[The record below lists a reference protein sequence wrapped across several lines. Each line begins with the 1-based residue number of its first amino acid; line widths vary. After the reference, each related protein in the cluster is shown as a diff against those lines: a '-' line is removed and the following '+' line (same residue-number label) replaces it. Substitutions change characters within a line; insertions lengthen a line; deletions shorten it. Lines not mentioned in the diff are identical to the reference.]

1 MNFLNN
7 FHNFSA
13 ERSCSHFLSC
23 PLVFSHREKKHILS
37 SCTFSQWLE
46 NQNSLQSGMH
56 SVWNTVAHICSTS
69 LYYLV
74 CVRLLQNIQISKFA
88 EMQLLRLLISL
99 PLCVTIPNS
108 LPNSIQ
114 TCVLLLLFFSLNLKL
129 IKFFYAF
136 SHIIGQKYSFK
147 NGNTWWW

>member
-46 NQNSLQSGMH
+46 NQNSLQKKR
-56 SVWNTVAHICSTS
+56 TVVV
-69 LYYLV
+69 V
-74 CVRLLQNIQISKFA
+74 CTVSEAQWPIY
-88 EMQLLRLLISL
+88 
-99 PLCVTIPNS
+99 
-108 LPNSIQ
+108 
-114 TCVLLLLFFSLNLKL
+114 VLLYASMCTTASEYTNIKVCRNAAASTTDIPSSLCYYSKLSAKFDSNMCSLTTFFLSQ
-129 IKFFYAF
+129 FEVD
-136 SHIIGQKYSFK
+136 
-147 NGNTWWW
+147 